1 MEKTMTPEGE
11 GKVVGLNVL
20 ERLVQVYL
28 TQQERMVEYTL
39 EELLECE
46 KNLI

>member
-1 MEKTMTPEGE
+1 MTPEGE

-20 ERLVQVYL
+20 ERLIQVYL
-28 TQQERMVEYTL
+28 TKQERMVEYTL
-39 EELLECE
+39 EELMQYE